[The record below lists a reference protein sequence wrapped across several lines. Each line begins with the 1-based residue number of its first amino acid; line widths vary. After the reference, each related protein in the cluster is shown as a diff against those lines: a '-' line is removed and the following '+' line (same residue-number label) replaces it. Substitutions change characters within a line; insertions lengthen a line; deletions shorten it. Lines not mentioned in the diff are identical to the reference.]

1 MGMEK
6 KMVRVAPPQ
15 LGRSL
20 REAEDGLA
28 LLGNACREDMPV
40 EQCHIRGLTV
50 ENQDFYKIVLSMFG
64 LSPVICPT
72 AAWTT
77 VISAAANS
85 FQ

>member
-28 LLGNACREDMPV
+28 LLGNACRPV
-40 EQCHIRGLTV
+40 TARIASR
-50 ENQDFYKIVLSMFG
+50 LSASG
-64 LSPVICPT
+64 
-72 AAWTT
+72 
-77 VISAAANS
+77 
-85 FQ
+85 

>member
-28 LLGNACREDMPV
+28 LLGNACREDMP
-40 EQCHIRGLTV
+40 CLLYTS
-50 ENQDFYKIVLSMFG
+50 D
-64 LSPVICPT
+64 
-72 AAWTT
+72 AADEL
-77 VISAAANS
+77 
-85 FQ
+85 